1 MGGDQHKEK
10 EWKEGGWVFRCNE
23 KGNTEINT
31 GKNEDR
37 QYRRIVDV
45 IYMFIACI

>member
-1 MGGDQHKEK
+1 MYRERQLGKKNLFTPFLTRKKG
-10 EWKEGGWVFRCNE
+10 KEGGR
-23 KGNTEINT
+23 
-31 GKNEDR
+31 EDR